1 MAKLLDSRTMDIART
16 AGISA
21 LAASVS
27 DNLFENLSI
36 RYGKESSF
44 LDSELKKQGIQ
55 VAIGVGLLAFGG
67 QQRKRGSGQQVGE
80 ILSTVGIGM
89 ITAGVYN
96 YTSPELATLMA
107 DLPLVGRNGGNGNG
121 NGKDVKDKDDKSP
134 ATSLPASPP
143 TSTSTA
149 TGGQAGYTMLPSHDY
164 TPVQL
169 QGYQA
174 TPSRRAD
181 ETQIHLG
188 DAGIQSSELNTYQVV
203 S

>member
-67 QQRKRGSGQQVGE
+67 QQRKRGSGRQVGE

-134 ATSLPASPP
+134 
-143 TSTSTA
+143 
-149 TGGQAGYTMLPSHDY
+149 
-164 TPVQL
+164 
-169 QGYQA
+169 
-174 TPSRRAD
+174 
-181 ETQIHLG
+181 
-188 DAGIQSSELNTYQVV
+188 
-203 S
+203 